1 MEKEKIEKIKQG
13 LKCCGNNSPIATC
26 DNCPY
31 DDGYDCTQVSKLLC
45 TSRLLTDCGELVA
58 ELTGAQI

>member
-13 LKCCGNNSPIATC
+13 LKCCGNKSLLAAC
-26 DNCPY
+26 ESCPY
-31 DDGYDCTQVSKLLC
+31 DGGSNGECVG
-45 TSRLLTDCGELVA
+45 RLFMDCGELIA